1 MDGDGN
7 EVIDDAEKEKD
18 DDYVTFPY
26 EKVIK
31 KSNKRSL
38 AWEFFEFRGK
48 SLKEGPIEKEVY
60 CKLCSC
66 KVPYDTLY
74 PTTHVLFI
82 LMSVI
87 VYNAPF

>member
-1 MDGDGN
+1 MDGGDGN
-7 EVIDDAEKEKD
+7 EVVDDAEKEKD

-38 AWEFFEFRGK
+38 AWEFFEFWGK

-60 CKLCSC
+60 CKLC
-66 KVPYDTLY
+66 
-74 PTTHVLFI
+74 
-82 LMSVI
+82 
-87 VYNAPF
+87 